1 MGKNALKLIE
11 GVISDNQ
18 LPFTLLTVAN
28 LHRRAQ
34 ALGQALLETCN
45 IRIRF
50 SGFDRCRFTAQPLA
64 NQGLGLTNGE
74 PPCDNVSRPFNLL
87 IFRQTE
93 QCTGVAHLQVAMGQH
108 GLDDFRQRDQA
119 QQVGHGHAG
128 FTHCLGHL
136 LLGQLEFLLQTLQG
150 DGLFDRVEVFAL
162 DVLDQRHGDGGFI
175 RYITHHRGDGFLA
188 GLLARAPAAFTGDDL
203 KAAATDRAHDDRL
216 HDALGLDRVGQ
227 FLQRLGVHVPAWLV
241 FAALDQVQ
249 GQVLQLIVVRPIGGG
264 RFEIIAGER
273 RWRASQQAGKETIPA
288 MVRDV
293 PDETAI
299 AMALIENIQR
309 EDLNPVE
316 EAIALQRLQQEFQL
330 TQQQVADAVGKSR
343 VTVSNLLRLIAL
355 PEVIK
360 TMLSHGD
367 LEMGHARALLG
378 LPENQ
383 QVEGARHVVARG
395 LTVRQTE
402 ALVRQW
408 LSGKPAPVETTKPD
422 PDIARLE
429 QRLAER
435 LGSAVQIRHG
445 KKGKGQ
451 LVIGY
456 NSLDELQ
463 GVLAHIR

>member
-1 MGKNALKLIE
+1 MAVKKRGLGRGLDALLSGPTVSSLEEQAVKVDQSELQHLPLDLIQRGKY
-11 GVISDNQ
+11 Q
-18 LPFTLLTVAN
+18 P
-28 LHRRAQ
+28 RRDMDPQ
-34 ALGQALLETCN
+34 ALEELASS
-45 IRIRF
+45 IR
-50 SGFDRCRFTAQPLA
+50 SQGVMQP
-64 NQGLGLTNGE
+64 
-74 PPCDNVSRPFNLL
+74 
-87 IFRQTE
+87 
-93 QCTGVAHLQVAMGQH
+93 
-108 GLDDFRQRDQA
+108 
-119 QQVGHGHAG
+119 
-128 FTHCLGHL
+128 
-136 LLGQLEFLLQTLQG
+136 
-150 DGLFDRVEVFAL
+150 
-162 DVLDQRHGDGGFI
+162 
-175 RYITHHRGDGFLA
+175 
-188 GLLARAPAAFTGDDL
+188 
-203 KAAATDRAHDDRL
+203 
-216 HDALGLDRVGQ
+216 
-227 FLQRLGVHVPAWLV
+227 
-241 FAALDQVQ
+241 
-249 GQVLQLIVVRPIGGG
+249 IVVRPIEGN

-273 RWRASQQAGKETIPA
+273 RWRASQQAGKDTIPA
-288 MVRDV
+288 MVKDV

-309 EDLNPVE
+309 EDLNPIE
-316 EAIALQRLQQEFQL
+316 EAVALQRLQQEFQL

-343 VTVSNLLRLIAL
+343 VSVTNLLRLISL

-378 LPENQ
+378 LPDTQ

-408 LSGKPAPVETTKPD
+408 LSGKQEPAEPVKTD

-445 KKGKGQ
+445 KNGKGL